1 VAATTH
7 ESKEDSEATV
17 NEAASSSSSSSSSS
31 ASSASSS
38 SSMAASNKTVGDVP
52 STEPADKVHVS
63 VVTAEDHHL
72 SLEWNEDLPEKQQDH
87 LWKEH
92 DLRFPSCHSCQ

>member
-1 VAATTH
+1 
-7 ESKEDSEATV
+7 
-17 NEAASSSSSSSSSS
+17 
-31 ASSASSS
+31 
-38 SSMAASNKTVGDVP
+38 MAASNKTVGDVP
-52 STEPADKVHVS
+52 STEPVDKVPVS

-92 DLRFPSCHSCQ
+92 YLRFPSCHSCQ